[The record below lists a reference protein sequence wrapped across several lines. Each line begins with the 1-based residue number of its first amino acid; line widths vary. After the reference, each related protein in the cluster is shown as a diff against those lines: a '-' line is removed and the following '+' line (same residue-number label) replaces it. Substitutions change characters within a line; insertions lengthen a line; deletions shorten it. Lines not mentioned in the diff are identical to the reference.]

1 MNWCEKV
8 IKIMTE
14 RGISQKQLSE
24 ISGITESSISRYL
37 HNNQRPR
44 MDIVVNVAKALNTE
58 TEYFLDEDEKAE
70 SAYNTIATAIAR
82 KGSELSPEEKN
93 KLISLILGAIWMY
106 RSSDVYENVKSVI
119 TQLITDYSIKTL

>member
-93 KLISLILGAIWMY
+93 KLISLILGAM
-106 RSSDVYENVKSVI
+106 
-119 TQLITDYSIKTL
+119 